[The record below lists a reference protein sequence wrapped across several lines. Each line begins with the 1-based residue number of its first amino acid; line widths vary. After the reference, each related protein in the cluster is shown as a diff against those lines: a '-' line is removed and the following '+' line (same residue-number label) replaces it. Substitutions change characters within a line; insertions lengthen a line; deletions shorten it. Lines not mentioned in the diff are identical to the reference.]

1 MKQINKNVVE
11 NTLWPEDEA
20 LFLKMDNN
28 YISINERLFFE
39 TIREKMLTELAPC
52 SELLLSEVS
61 NTDEVYLLRTQ
72 YDEFIVGQGKG
83 EFRKD
88 EVHTMNL
95 SEALN
100 IDMKANGFL
109 PDAISFFEWL
119 RKIDYRGLQY
129 NHNYAYL

>member
-1 MKQINKNVVE
+1 MKQINKNMIE
-11 NTLWPEDEA
+11 NSLWPEDEA
-20 LFLKMDNN
+20 LFQKMDNN
-28 YISINERLFFE
+28 YISENERLFFE

-61 NTDEVYLLRTQ
+61 NVDEVYFLRTQ

-83 EFRKD
+83 ENRKN

-100 IDMKANGFL
+100 IDMKAKVFL
-109 PDAISFFEWL
+109 PDAITFLEWL
-119 RKIDYRGLQY
+119 QKEDYREIRY

>member
-1 MKQINKNVVE
+1 MKQIDKNLIE
-11 NTLWPEDEA
+11 NDLWPEDEA

-28 YISINERLFFE
+28 YISANERLFFE

-52 SELLLSEVS
+52 SELLLAEAS
-61 NTDEVYLLRTQ
+61 NTDEVYFLRSQ

-83 EFRKD
+83 ENRKN

-119 RKIDYRGLQY
+119 RKVDYRGLQY

>member
-1 MKQINKNVVE
+1 MKQIDKKLIE
-11 NTLWPEDEA
+11 NDLWPEDEA

-28 YISINERLFFE
+28 YISANERLFFE
-39 TIREKMLTELAPC
+39 TIHEKMLTELAPC
-52 SELLLSEVS
+52 SELLLSETS
-61 NTDEVYLLRTQ
+61 NTDEIYFLRTQ

-83 EFRKD
+83 ENRKD

-109 PDAISFFEWL
+109 PETISFFQWL